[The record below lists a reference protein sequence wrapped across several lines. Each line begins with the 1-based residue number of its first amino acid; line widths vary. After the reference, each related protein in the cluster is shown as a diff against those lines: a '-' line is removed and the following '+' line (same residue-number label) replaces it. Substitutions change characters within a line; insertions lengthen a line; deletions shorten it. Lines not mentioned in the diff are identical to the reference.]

1 MKKPSQ
7 ASAED
12 VLDLSVAVIE
22 FYFRIEAITE
32 ALAGFATAGGEW
44 GTLRQ
49 LVKEGPQT
57 VPDMARSKPV
67 SRQHCQTIVNALE
80 AQGLVEFIDNPK
92 HKTSRLVRATKRG
105 RARFDSMRKQF
116 LGAAGDYAHL
126 FTASEIA
133 TATDVC
139 RRARDMIEV

>member
-1 MKKPSQ
+1 MKKPLH

-22 FYFRIEAITE
+22 FYFRIEAVTE
-32 ALAGFATAGGEW
+32 ALAGFANAGGEW
-44 GTLRQ
+44 GTLRS

-92 HKTSRLVRATKRG
+92 HKTSKLVRVTKRG
-105 RARFDSMRKQF
+105 RTRFESMRKQF
-116 LGAAGDYAHL
+116 LGAAGEYAHL
-126 FTASEIA
+126 FSATEIA
-133 TATDVC
+133 TATDIC
-139 RRARDMIEV
+139 RRGRDMIKV

>member
-1 MKKPSQ
+1 MKKPQQ

-44 GTLRQ
+44 GTLRS

-57 VPDMARSKPV
+57 VPDLARSKPV

-80 AQGLVEFIDNPK
+80 TQGLVEFIDNPK
-92 HKTSRLVRATKRG
+92 HKTSKLVRATKRG
-105 RARFDSMRKQF
+105 RARFESMRKQF
-116 LGAAGDYAHL
+116 LSAAGVYAPA
-126 FTASEIA
+126 FTAAEVTA
-133 TATDVC
+133 ATDVC
-139 RRARDMIEV
+139 RRARDLIKV

>member
-1 MKKPSQ
+1 MKKPQQ

-22 FYFRIEAITE
+22 FYFRIEAISE

-49 LVKEGPQT
+49 LIQEGPQT

-80 AQGLVEFIDNPK
+80 AQGFVEFIDNPK
-92 HKTSRLVRATKRG
+92 HKTSKLVRVTKRG

-116 LGAAGDYAHL
+116 LQAAGVYAPA
-126 FTASEIA
+126 FTAAEVAIA
-133 TATDVC
+133 ADVC
-139 RRARDMIEV
+139 RRARDLIQV